1 MADHR
6 SLMTSAIKSILVPEL
21 RRQGFKGSLPH
32 FYRAGPERT
41 DFLTVQFH
49 SAGGSFV
56 VEIAKC
62 GPNGIE
68 SGHGKDLP
76 VSKLN
81 VQYFADRFR
90 LGCNPAAGTLD
101 HWFEFGPRNYDP
113 PQTLRPASH
122 YESIASQVVQLL
134 NSQADRWWSVC

>member
-1 MADHR
+1 MTDPR
-6 SLMTSAIKSILVPEL
+6 SLMTAAIKGTFVPEL
-21 RRQGFKGSLPH
+21 RRLGFKGSLPH
-32 FYRAGPERT
+32 FYRAGPART

-76 VSKLN
+76 ASKLN
-81 VQYFADRFR
+81 VQYFAERLR
-90 LGCNPAAGTLD
+90 LGCNPSAGVLD

-113 PQTLRPASH
+113 PQPLLPGNH
-122 YESIASQVVQLL
+122 YEGIASELVRLL
-134 NSQADRWWSVC
+134 DSQANEWWSAC